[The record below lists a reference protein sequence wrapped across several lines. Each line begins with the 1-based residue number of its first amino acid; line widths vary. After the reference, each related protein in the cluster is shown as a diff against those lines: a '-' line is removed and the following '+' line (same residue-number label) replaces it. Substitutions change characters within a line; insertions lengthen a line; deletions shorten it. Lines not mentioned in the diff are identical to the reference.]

1 MSHSCF
7 VVAPNLQ
14 ASQVSIKS
22 SDQWSAE
29 SGRPFNQVKVSF
41 SSHYRRSRCLLNRQQ
56 RGERGLS
63 RMPQFD
69 QLLTVKGCFMTNGDE
84 AFR

>member
-29 SGRPFNQVKVSF
+29 SGRPFNPMKVCF
-41 SSHYRRSRCLLNRQQ
+41 SSHYRRSRCLLNRQL
-56 RGERGLS
+56 RVKRVFRECRSSANCRLS
-63 RMPQFD
+63 QF
-69 QLLTVKGCFMTNGDE
+69 V
-84 AFR
+84 